1 MNDEDKIF
9 FICNFI
15 CLVFW
20 CKLIKIGVL
29 SIFIDESENRFSYD
43 MFIKYVKYICS
54 LWYIGKIEDRGC
66 FDKWK
71 C

>member
-29 SIFIDESENRFSYD
+29 SLFIKESESRF
-43 MFIKYVKYICS
+43 
-54 LWYIGKIEDRGC
+54 LWYVY
-66 FDKWK
+66 K
-71 C
+71 CVLVSMLNILVVYDI

>member
-20 CKLIKIGVL
+20 GKLIKIGVL

-43 MFIKYVKYICS
+43 MFIKINVFLLVC
-54 LWYIGKIEDRGC
+54 
-66 FDKWK
+66 
-71 C
+71 